1 MSKYDQRSVMI
12 LARRYLC
19 PKKYA
24 KSQYPGPWL
33 VGLLLFWALIGWIWL
48 LDYFCSTLQSWIRI
62 DNSWKIKDIIISFDQ
77 KRKKSK
83 NIYKIPLTNKARS
96 ATGSVTSLDAWSHC
110 LYPNTKQ
117 DTDSQF
123 KICKVFTDA
132 SVRSDLK
139 RVSRAAI
146 IFRTC
151 SWV

>member
-33 VGLLLFWALIGWIWL
+33 VGLLLFWALIGWNWL

-62 DNSWKIKDIIISFDQ
+62 DNSWKIKDIIISLDQ
-77 KRKKSK
+77 KWEKNQK

-96 ATGSVTSLDAWSHC
+96 ATGSVILLMHEVIVY
-110 LYPNTKQ
+110 LQKQ
-117 DTDSQF
+117 N
-123 KICKVFTDA
+123 KIQILNLKYVKFLLMLLWGLTWKE
-132 SVRSDLK
+132 SVELQ
-139 RVSRAAI
+139 
-146 IFRTC
+146 
-151 SWV
+151 

>member
-1 MSKYDQRSVMI
+1 MVEIGFLIISVQHYNHGSELTI
-12 LARRYLC
+12 HGKL
-19 PKKYA
+19 KI
-24 KSQYPGPWL
+24 SSS
-33 VGLLLFWALIGWIWL
+33 ALI
-48 LDYFCSTLQSWIRI
+48 
-62 DNSWKIKDIIISFDQ
+62 
-77 KRKKSK
+77 KKGKNQK

-139 RVSRAAI
+139 RVSGAAI

>member
-1 MSKYDQRSVMI
+1 M
-12 LARRYLC
+12 RRVSIQAPDWWDY
-19 PKKYA
+19 YY
-24 KSQYPGPWL
+24 SE
-33 VGLLLFWALIGWIWL
+33 LLLVEIGFLIISVQHYNHGSELTIHGKLKISSSALIKKGKN
-48 LDYFCSTLQSWIRI
+48 Q
-62 DNSWKIKDIIISFDQ
+62 KI
-77 KRKKSK
+77 KKSK

>member
-33 VGLLLFWALIGWIWL
+33 VGLLLFWALIGWNWL

-77 KRKKSK
+77 KRKKIKKIFIKFLWPIRLDQQLVVSLLLMHEVIVYIQIQSK
-83 NIYKIPLTNKARS
+83 IQILNLKYVKFLLMLLWGLTWKE
-96 ATGSVTSLDAWSHC
+96 SVEL
-110 LYPNTKQ
+110 Q
-117 DTDSQF
+117 
-123 KICKVFTDA
+123 
-132 SVRSDLK
+132 
-139 RVSRAAI
+139 
-146 IFRTC
+146 
-151 SWV
+151 